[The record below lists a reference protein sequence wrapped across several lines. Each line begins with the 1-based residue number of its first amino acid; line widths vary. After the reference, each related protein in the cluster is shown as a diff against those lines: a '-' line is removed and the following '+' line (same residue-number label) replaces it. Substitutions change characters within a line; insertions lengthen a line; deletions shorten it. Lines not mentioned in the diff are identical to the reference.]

1 MTPVVIVAVLLAAA
15 LVASLFALRGP
26 RFARSTPAGRIDERD
41 IMFSR
46 RLLVPGSE
54 RYREYYDRHP
64 ERESKDQRFRGAPG
78 LLREGSSMHHP
89 LMFAAADASFDTV
102 EQMHEA
108 VDGLVSDARTEI
120 SATELTS
127 FVKGW
132 MLQQGA
138 HSVGITPLR
147 EEHCYSHA
155 GRGER
160 YGESIVVSHKFA
172 IALTVEM
179 DHEMVQCA
187 PTGPMVMESSHQ
199 YLRSGVLAVQLARFL
214 RRSGWPARAHIDG
227 CYEVVCP
234 LVARD
239 AGLGDIGRMGLLM
252 TPRLGPRVRIA
263 VVTTDAPLSADM
275 PAHDDSTLDF
285 CLHCRKCA
293 ENCPAGA
300 IPDGPRE
307 AADSTVRWQID
318 SDACFLFWNIVG
330 TDCGRCIAVCPYA
343 HPDTLLHT
351 VVRSGVRHSM
361 PLRRLA
367 IPFDDVVYGR
377 RPASASL
384 PDWIPT
390 PSHPS

>member
-1 MTPVVIVAVLLAAA
+1 MTPVFIVAVLLAAA
-15 LVASLFALRGP
+15 LVAALFALRGL
-26 RFARSTPAGRIDERD
+26 RFTRSTPAGRIDERD

-46 RLLVPGSE
+46 RLLVRGSE
-54 RYREYYDRHP
+54 RYREYYRRHP
-64 ERESKDQRFRGAPG
+64 DRESKDRAFREAPG
-78 LLREGSSMHHP
+78 LLRAGSSMHHP

-102 EQMHEA
+102 EQLHPM
-108 VDGLVSDARTEI
+108 VDGPVADTTTEI
-120 SATELTS
+120 SAGDLTR

-138 HSVGITPLR
+138 HSVGVTPLL

-155 GRGER
+155 GRGAH
-160 YGESIVVSHKFA
+160 YGEPINADHTFA

-179 DHEMVQCA
+179 DHAMVRRA
-187 PTGPMVMESSHQ
+187 PAAPIVMESSHQ
-199 YLRSGVLAVQLARFL
+199 YLRSGALAVQLAQFL
-214 RRSGWPARAHIDG
+214 RRSGWAARAHIDG

-263 VVTTDAPLSADM
+263 VVTTDAPLLVDASS
-275 PAHDDSTLDF
+275 HDDSMLDF

-293 ENCPAGA
+293 ESCPAGA
-300 IPDGPRE
+300 IPAGPRISPDGT
-307 AADSTVRWQID
+307 ARWQID
-318 SDACFLFWNIVG
+318 SDACFLFWNQAG

-343 HPDTLLHT
+343 HPDTLLHSA
-351 VVRSGVRHSM
+351 VRVGVRRSM
-361 PLRRLA
+361 PIRRLA
-367 IPFDDVVYGR
+367 IPLDDLIYGR
-377 RPASASL
+377 QPAPASL
-384 PDWIPT
+384 PHWIPP